1 MTVYTIGHST
11 HSLERLVELLSEQG
25 VSRLA
30 DVRTA
35 PRSRHTP
42 QFNLEALCGEL
53 PDAGIDYLHVPEL
66 GGWRSPRR
74 DAEENAGWHNRSF
87 RGYADHMGSEEFAS
101 GLARLSEAAAER
113 PTAAMC
119 AEAPW
124 WRCHRRLVADAFVA
138 RGWEVCH
145 IGPDGRVGRHGL
157 TEFALVGEGGRVT
170 YPPSGAHRLW
180 LDGREA

>member
-11 HSLERLVELLSEQG
+11 HSLERLVELLSAHG
-25 VSRLA
+25 VLRLA

-35 PRSRHTP
+35 PRSRRTP
-42 QFNLEALCGEL
+42 QFNLEALADEL
-53 PDAGIDYLHVPEL
+53 PTGGIDYVHLPEL

-74 DAEENAGWHNRSF
+74 DAGENAGWRNRSF
-87 RGYADHMGSEEFAS
+87 RGYADHMASEEFATGFS
-101 GLARLSEAAAER
+101 RLSEAAAER

-138 RGWEVCH
+138 RGWAVC
-145 IGPDGRVGRHGL
+145 
-157 TEFALVGEGGRVT
+157 VT
-170 YPPSGAHRLW
+170 SARTAGSGDTSSRSSRAWERMA
-180 LDGREA
+180 G